1 MFQDVT
7 TEILFLKKQN
17 ISEETFTFNLI
28 IHILKVQEAFQ
39 MMIPH
44 QQFEVNLKT
53 ALAHQDFL
61 TGTFF
66 LGLVHSYI
74 ALGHKLVRCWQ
85 HQVKGYG
92 EGLYVSC
99 QNLGQIL
106 KALIMLTV
114 SLGSL
119 ETTNQLRFCITFG

>member
-1 MFQDVT
+1 
-7 TEILFLKKQN
+7 
-17 ISEETFTFNLI
+17 
-28 IHILKVQEAFQ
+28 

-74 ALGHKLVRCWQ
+74 ALGHKLVSCWQ

-92 EGLYVSC
+92 EGLYLSC

-106 KALIMLTV
+106 KAHIMLTV

-119 ETTNQLRFCITFG
+119 ETTNQLRFYITFG